1 MRIGRGL
8 VFVLGIWSLAAAAA
22 ADDAA
27 PEYPNV
33 RVGGLLFTDYTY
45 QAEPSGKDADG
56 NTIHPSSFSVTRA
69 YINLFGSISRVISGR
84 VTADIVRD
92 TNAADSA
99 LVGSSVYRLKYAY
112 LQFALDDWIGKG
124 GWLRFGLQNTP
135 YITYVED
142 VYRYRFQG
150 PLFVDR
156 EGLLVSSD
164 AGISARGVFPSD
176 YGDIVAG
183 VFNGEGYN
191 HSEVNDQKALQVR
204 ASLRPLPRYP
214 VLSGLRFAVFG
225 DWDHYQ
231 GSDAKERFIGVV
243 TFEHPWVNVG
253 FEYGGSRDRPLASA
267 PELDGR
273 GYSVWATPR
282 TPFGLEAL
290 LRYDHARPDRDAG
303 ATRTRA
309 IAGIAYWFP
318 LQKGIATAVM
328 IDYEKDRYA
337 HFAPAKPT
345 EERWALHTLFSF

>member
-1 MRIGRGL
+1 MRIGRGPAL
-8 VFVLGIWSLAAAAA
+8 ILGFLSLAAAVSAQEA
-22 ADDAA
+22 V

-33 RVGGLLFTDYTY
+33 RAGGVLFTDFTY
-45 QAEPSGKDADG
+45 QAEPRTQDADG
-56 NTIHPSSFSVTRA
+56 NAIHPSSFNVTRA
-69 YINLFGSISRVISGR
+69 YVNLFGNLSRVISGR
-84 VTADIVRD
+84 ITGDVVRD

-99 LVGSSVYRLKYAY
+99 LFGNNVYRLKFAY

-124 GWLRFGLQNTP
+124 GLLRFGLQNTP

-164 AGISARGVFPSD
+164 AGICARYAFASD
-176 YGDIVAG
+176 YGDVVAG

-191 HSEVNDQKALQVR
+191 HSETNDQKALQVR
-204 ASLRPLPRYP
+204 ASVRPMPRHP

-231 GSDAKERFIGVV
+231 GSDAKDRFIGVL
-243 TFEHPWVNVG
+243 TFENPGINVG
-253 FEYGGSRDRPLASA
+253 LELAETRDRPLASA
-267 PELDGR
+267 PEARGR

-290 LRYDHARPDRDAG
+290 LRYDHARPDRDAA

-309 IAGIAYWFP
+309 IAGVAYWFP
-318 LQKGIATAVM
+318 LQKGVTTAVM

-337 HFAPAKPT
+337 HFVPARAT
-345 EERWALHTLFSF
+345 EERYSLHTLFSF